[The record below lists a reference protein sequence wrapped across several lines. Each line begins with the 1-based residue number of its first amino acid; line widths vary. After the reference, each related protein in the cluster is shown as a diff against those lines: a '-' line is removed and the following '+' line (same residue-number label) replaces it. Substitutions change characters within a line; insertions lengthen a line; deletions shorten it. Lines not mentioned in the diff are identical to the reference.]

1 MLVVAQIGRAFQV
14 HIFPLRRFHEIIFII
29 PEMLPEQPP
38 QESMPVFVFAVT
50 PDRLRTGILQPF
62 SKAVWQG
69 CHHISYLVAKYLHLF
84 RHLSTNFYRY
94 AAILKK
100 LA

>member
-1 MLVVAQIGRAFQV
+1 MLVVTQIGRAFRV

-50 PDRLRTGILQPF
+50 PDRLRTGVLQPF
-62 SKAVWQG
+62 SKAVWKFR
-69 CHHISYLVAKYLHLF
+69 HHIGYLD
-84 RHLSTNFYRY
+84 T
-94 AAILKK
+94 
-100 LA
+100 